1 MTKRAPLTQMIDLL
15 IERAQAAGLPIEA
28 VEISVDGCPRI
39 LTRRP
44 SPGVALNDDVDWVD
58 LAGETKAAGRA

>member
-1 MTKRAPLTQMIDLL
+1 VSRRAVRATEIDALIGCAEARGLTV
-15 IERAQAAGLPIEA
+15 EA
-28 VEISVDGCPRI
+28 VEITIDGAVRV

-44 SPGVALNDDVDWVD
+44 STGVALNDDVSWVD

>member
-1 MTKRAPLTQMIDLL
+1 MSRRAALVQMIDLL
-15 IERAQAAGLPIEA
+15 IERAKQHGLAIEA

-44 SPGVALNDDVDWVD
+44 APGVALNDDDDWVS
-58 LAGETKAAGRA
+58 LAGETEAAGRA

>member
-1 MTKRAPLTQMIDLL
+1 VSARARLSARLDLL
-15 IERAQAAGLPIEA
+15 IERALALGLAIEA
-28 VEISVDGCPRI
+28 VEISPEGAPRI

-44 SPGVALNDDVDWVD
+44 TPGVALNDDTDWVD